1 MTDDQP
7 PVLSLQPVSGAMSA
21 PATWNLPLFY
31 ASLGILAIAAVSWP
45 AAAIIRRRYGHRFE
59 LTGREAMLYRLTRA
73 VCVVDLTF
81 AGLWFWF
88 MSQKDVQWFSSSTD
102 GIIRLIQLVGL
113 VGVVG
118 ALAPLANVGAV
129 FGDSSRS
136 WWAKVS
142 SVLIAVAC
150 VACVWFAISLKLVT
164 LQIAY

>member
-21 PATWNLPLFY
+21 AWNLPLFY
-31 ASLGILAIAAVSWP
+31 ITLGILAIAAVSWP
-45 AAAIIRRRYGHRFE
+45 AAAIIRKRYGHRFE
-59 LTGREAMLYRLTRA
+59 LTGRAALLYRMTRA
-73 VCVVDLTF
+73 VCVVDLAC

-88 MSQKDVQWFSSSTD
+88 MSHKGSAWFSSSND
-102 GIIRLIQLVGL
+102 GLIRLIQVVGL

-118 ALAPLANVGAV
+118 AFVPLAYVGVV
-129 FGDSSRS
+129 FADPARS

-142 SVLIAVAC
+142 SLSIAVAC
-150 VACVWFAISLKLVT
+150 LTCIWFLISLKLIT